1 MMRLRRA
8 STIVALFLLASAAT
22 ASAECAWVMWSGKAP
37 RWANTTKAA
46 CEGNRRMR
54 LFSFLLAE
62 RMGEDMTEARIAE
75 LEELNE
81 LLRGA
86 LRGED
91 IAEARITELLK
102 RAEVECVPDTP
113 VTETLSECNW
123 SLWTDAPMLRPNK
136 TSFATEQECEM
147 ARADANQAMAKVG
160 ESAFVCGES
169 DTFTPLHQHAAAWRL
184 IRTGVTRVT
193 PSRIGTF
200 KTYQQCVQ
208 QQLDATRELRGPA
221 YCLPDTVDPRGP
233 KPK

>member
-1 MMRLRRA
+1 M
-8 STIVALFLLASAAT
+8 LLALSLLTSAAS
-22 ASAECAWVMWSGKAP
+22 ASAECAWVLWSGKAA
-37 RWANTTKAA
+37 RWAYAKKAD
-46 CEGNRRMR
+46 CEGDHRWKLVN
-54 LFSFLLAE
+54 FLLAE
-62 RMGEDMTEARIAE
+62 RMGLIPNRRGDGITETQITE
-75 LEELNE
+75 LAELNE

-86 LRGED
+86 LSGED
-91 IAEARITELLK
+91 IAGARITELLK

-123 SLWTDAPMLRPNK
+123 LLWTDAPMLRPNK

-147 ARADANQAMAKVG
+147 ARADANQVMAKVG

-169 DTFTPLHQHAAAWRL
+169 DTFTPQQQHVAAWRL
-184 IRTGVTRVT
+184 IRTEVTRVT

-221 YCLPDTVDPRGP
+221 YCLPDTVDPRGV
-233 KPK
+233 KGK